1 MANTTKQL
9 IDANVKLVDS
19 NKEFKKENERLKEII
34 NNVINYIYDKSIE
47 YKPNYRKVDLN
58 TKDCVEILDI
68 LEENYGFDKWITKP
82 NKAIK

>member
-68 LEENYGFDKWITKP
+68 LEENYGFDK
-82 NKAIK
+82 

>member
-68 LEENYGFDKWITKP
+68 LEENYGF
-82 NKAIK
+82 NK

>member
-1 MANTTKQL
+1 MANTKKQL

-68 LEENYGFDKWITKP
+68 LEENYGFDK
-82 NKAIK
+82 